1 MVTSQSRVEWLGVNP
16 GGMAADRG
24 LQRGWGSEVGSEG
37 EKGWWLPGPEA
48 VMCAQE
54 FFCVFG
60 TALWNGRHP
69 VYKERNTV
77 CCFLD

>member
-37 EKGWWLPGPEA
+37 EKGPWLPGPEA
-48 VMCAQE
+48 VMCA
-54 FFCVFG
+54 
-60 TALWNGRHP
+60 
-69 VYKERNTV
+69 
-77 CCFLD
+77 